1 MMPFCR
7 MVKFNIDSA
16 VYKIKSEED
25 TKMTAELVQI
35 ELGNYLEERARKCAR
50 EQRRREAFLKRRRT
64 VIRQRIALSVMLFA
78 GVIGI
83 IISLVSL
90 MIPDSE
96 APVIEE
102 VPRADLFLSSLASD
116 WGVLSEPQYAQQIVT
131 SHQAASIG
139 DVVYAKPAYIYDISD
154 EDRLF
159 FEQIM
164 AAESYSYWRTDDVL
178 SLCTVVVNRVNS
190 KDFPNTF
197 RGVLEQGK
205 QFETYAN
212 GRYLTVEI
220 ADEVREAV
228 DLALRGEVNLNSEVM
243 WFCTKK
249 YYEDSS
255 KDDFFR
261 TLDHVYTCRNV
272 YFFTE

>member
-1 MMPFCR
+1 M

-25 TKMTAELVQI
+25 TDMTAELVQI
-35 ELGNYLEERARKCAR
+35 ELSNYLEERAKKLAR
-50 EQRRREAFLKRRRT
+50 EQRRREVFLKRRKT
-64 VIRQRIALSVMLFA
+64 IIRQRIALSMTLFA
-78 GVIGI
+78 GTMGLIIALVSAILPDSDAI
-83 IISLVSL
+83 II
-90 MIPDSE
+90 DE
-96 APVIEE
+96 APKAE
-102 VPRADLFLSSLASD
+102 PYLSSSANN
-116 WGVLSEPQYAQQIVT
+116 WEVLSEPSYEPQIIT
-131 SHQAASIG
+131 SHQAASIE

-197 RGVLEQGK
+197 RAVLEQGK

-212 GRYLTVEI
+212 GRYLNVEI
-220 ADEVREAV
+220 TDEVREAV

-243 WFCTKK
+243 WFCTKE
-249 YYEDSS
+249 YYENSS
-255 KDDFFR
+255 RNDFFR